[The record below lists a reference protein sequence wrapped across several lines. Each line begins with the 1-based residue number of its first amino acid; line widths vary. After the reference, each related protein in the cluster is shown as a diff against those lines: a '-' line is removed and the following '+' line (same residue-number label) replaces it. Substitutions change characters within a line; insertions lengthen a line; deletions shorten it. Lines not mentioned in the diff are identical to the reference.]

1 VKGAPEEQKHFTQ
14 RRKGV
19 EGATKTRQF
28 FWANLCV
35 LGPER
40 EVFGLCAVSPLG
52 ICEDFMA
59 EPFRAFGNAERA
71 EVRQHMVEQG
81 LLPGLD

>member
-1 VKGAPEEQKHFTQ
+1 LRDE
-14 RRKGV
+14 
-19 EGATKTRQF
+19 
-28 FWANLCV
+28 V
-35 LGPER
+35 L
-40 EVFGLCAVSPLG
+40 GLCAVSLLG

-71 EVRQHMVEQG
+71 KVRQHMVEQG